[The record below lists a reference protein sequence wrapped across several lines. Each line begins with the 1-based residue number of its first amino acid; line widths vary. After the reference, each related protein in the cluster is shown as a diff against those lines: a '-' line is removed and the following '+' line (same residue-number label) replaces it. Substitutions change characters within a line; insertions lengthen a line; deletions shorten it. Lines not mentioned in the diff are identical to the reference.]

1 MTKEQL
7 LRDAADDCQE
17 HANDLLRD
25 APNMGLSKE
34 RRYKREAA
42 EVMARV
48 VALRVW
54 ADELAAHHEPT
65 CECKEQREAWI
76 CVKCGKPEASVPH
89 GNPLDQMA
97 AGAELY
103 GDPATPGYKR

>member
-1 MTKEQL
+1 MTN
-7 LRDAADDCQE
+7 LRLWGVSRAPDGQPTLILHFDRVPTDDE
-17 HANDLLRD
+17 MRELH
-25 APNMGLSKE
+25 E
-34 RRYKREAA
+34 RLGSA
-42 EVMARV
+42 
-48 VALRVW
+48 
-54 ADELAAHHEPT
+54 HEPT